1 MIGRRGRRAVLLA
14 ALAALGVLTAARA
27 GAQTPAP
34 APVPAPLPWASLDV
48 ADSLLASAVFAAG
61 PNYENLW
68 NQLFVAEL
76 RAISGSKNA
85 LVTEQAAH
93 LLDLERRIA
102 RVEPDTLGTHIGSDA
117 LVLRY
122 RWVPSERDQR
132 IDGAV
137 AESLGVLAQARNQLD
152 RADSHYRA
160 ALKIYRS
167 LGERRREAW
176 VAGTL
181 GQVAYLRGQVARADS
196 IYRDALLLRRRLGDP
211 RLVGNTLNALGITSQ
226 ALSRNTEA
234 YAFFNEARAVR
245 EPLPDRVA
253 LANTLNLLGSAAA
266 SLGEPDSAMIW
277 YGQALALGASMGDS
291 VRTAETLMN
300 LGALQASTGDLR
312 RAAATLERARAI
324 ALQRDDP
331 RLGAMAENSIAD
343 LHRRR
348 GHFAAAVA
356 SLERAIAYDEALGD
370 LTHLCTDLT
379 DLGRVAVG
387 MRDPGLGRPPLQRLL
402 ALADSLKSPA
412 LAVPGLVD
420 LAMLQ
425 GADGD
430 SRGAERLGL
439 KAFAAAVTSR
449 DSALIHGAATT
460 VGQILAERGDWK
472 EARPWFERALG
483 AGRGLGETER
493 AGDEHHLA
501 AASAHLGRLD
511 EAERLYRAAMER
523 AQRAGAPDAVWPA
536 LLGLGDAAARRGD
549 VATALAYGRRAAGLV
564 DTLRAAPGD
573 LSIAWFARRQLAFE
587 ALIHLLGRLEPR
599 YPDSGYAVEAFQW
612 AERARARPFLD
623 FVTGGN
629 ALSAAPTPTL
639 RQAQDLLG
647 TDHEALLEYSVGDS
661 STSLWLVTRRA
672 TRHYL
677 LAPRA
682 TLRARAEILRRGLGD
697 PTGAVRPA
705 TLTASHGLYDLV
717 LGAAAKDLVGID
729 QLVISSD
736 DALAL
741 VPFEALLAGE
751 VPPENALPERG
762 SYLGER
768 FTISYA
774 PSAAVLAALRA
785 PGRAAAVVALG
796 DPAFGAD
803 SAGRRGL
810 GPLPASA
817 DEVAALKAAAGNRRF
832 AGLTGAQ
839 ATRTRLLGLP
849 ELGDAGLIHL
859 ATHGLAD
866 EHDPSSSGLWLA
878 AEGGSPGFLSV
889 EDIQR
894 LRLNAEI
901 VTLSACET
909 GLDRL
914 ERGEGVAGLQRA
926 FLGAGARSVILS
938 LWRVNDRSTAQ
949 LMEAFYRALLQHGQ
963 SREEALAQAKRALLA
978 ADPTRSPYYW
988 APFVL
993 VGGRGRYK

>member
-1 MIGRRGRRAVLLA
+1 MIGPRGRRAARLA
-14 ALAALGVLTAARA
+14 ALAALGVMIVATARA
-27 GAQTPAP
+27 QEPAP
-34 APVPAPLPWASLDV
+34 AAPPPWASLDV
-48 ADSLLASAVFAAG
+48 PDNQLASAVIAAG

-93 LLDLERRIA
+93 LLDLERRVA
-102 RVEPDTLGTHIGSDA
+102 RAEQDTLGTHIGSDA

-122 RWVPSERDQR
+122 HWLPSERDQR

-160 ALKIYRS
+160 ALKLYRS

-176 VAGTL
+176 VVGAF
-181 GQVAYLRGQVARADS
+181 GQTAFLRGQLARADS

-226 ALSRNTEA
+226 ALSRNADAHA
-234 YAFFNEARAVR
+234 YFNEARSVR
-245 EPLPDRVA
+245 ERLPDRVA
-253 LANTLNLLGSAAA
+253 LANTLNLLGAAA
-266 SLGEPDSAMIW
+266 AALGQPDSAMIW
-277 YGQALALGASMGDS
+277 YGQALGLAASLGDS
-291 VRTAETLMN
+291 VRTAETLVN
-300 LGALQASTGDLR
+300 LGALQAAAGDPA

-331 RLGAMAENSIAD
+331 RLGAMAESSIAD

-348 GHFAAAVA
+348 GHFAAAAA
-356 SLERAIAYDEALGD
+356 SLRRAIAYDEARGD
-370 LTHLCTDLT
+370 LTHLCADLI
-379 DLGRVAVG
+379 DLGRMAVA

-402 ALADSLKSPA
+402 VIADSLKSPV
-412 LAVPGLVD
+412 LAVPGLLS
-420 LAMLQ
+420 LATLQ
-425 GADGD
+425 GIEGD

-439 KAFAAAVTSR
+439 RAFSQAAATR

-483 AGRGLGETER
+483 AGRGLGEAER
-493 AGDEHHLA
+493 AGDEHRLA
-501 AASAHLGRLD
+501 AASARLGRLD
-511 EAERLYRAAMER
+511 EAERLDRAALER
-523 AQRAGAPDAVWPA
+523 AQRAGAPDMAWPA
-536 LLGLGDAAARRGD
+536 LLGLGDAAERRGD
-549 VATALAYGRRAAGLV
+549 VATALAYGRRAASFI
-564 DTLRAAPGD
+564 DTLRAVRVQD
-573 LSIAWFARRQLAFE
+573 LSIAWFAHRLLAYE
-587 ALIHLLGRLEPR
+587 TLIHLLGRLEAR
-599 YPDSGYAVEAFQW
+599 APDSGYAAEAFQW
-612 AERARARPFLD
+612 AERARARAFLD
-623 FVTGGN
+623 LVTGGN

-682 TLRARAEILRRGLGD
+682 TLRARAEIVRRGLGD

-705 TLTASHGLYDLV
+705 TLTASRGLCDLL
-717 LGAAAKDLVGID
+717 LGAAQKDLDGIN
-729 QLVISSD
+729 QLVISTD

-741 VPFEALLAGE
+741 IPFEALLAGD
-751 VPPENALPERG
+751 VPPENALPGRG

-768 FTISYA
+768 FTISYV
-774 PSAAVLAALRA
+774 PSAAVLAALRS
-785 PGRAAAVVALG
+785 PGRTGAVVALG

-803 SAGRRGL
+803 SAGRRGPD
-810 GPLPASA
+810 PLPASA
-817 DEVAALKAAAGNRRF
+817 AEVAALKGAAGNRRVVE
-832 AGLTGAQ
+832 LSGAQ

-859 ATHGLAD
+859 ATRGLAD
-866 EHDPSSSGLWLA
+866 EYDPSSSGLWLA
-878 AEGGSPGFLSV
+878 AEGGSPGFLAV

-894 LRLNAEI
+894 LRLNAEL
-901 VTLSACET
+901 VTLSACQT
-909 GLDRL
+909 GLGRL
-914 ERGEGVAGLQRA
+914 ERGEGMAGLTRA
-926 FLGAGARSVILS
+926 FLGAGARSVIVS
-938 LWRVNDRSTAQ
+938 LWPVNDRSTAQ
-949 LMEAFYRALLQHGQ
+949 LMEAFYRALLQRGQ
-963 SREEALAQAKRALLA
+963 SREEALVQAKRTLLG
-978 ADPTRSPYYW
+978 ADETRSPYYW

-993 VGGRGRYK
+993 VGESGRYK